1 MGPKKKTVTVTEALT
16 RNLAPLLEMKVNQD
30 GIPTALEP
38 EDILSFLHEMEQY
51 NAQRTD
57 VMERA
62 LILLCMSGDVRDYLA
77 QYESLLTINH
87 TENDEVQEWELLS
100 YDRWDP
106 NKKTERQKCLDWDET
121 IADALRKEFG
131 LVRHGNES
139 FKEALERKLMKTFEP
154 TGNGPKHDFSVL
166 AVQVAAVVKSAM
178 QKSMEEL
185 TEEEQKHVSK
195 CLREMFVNHP
205 LMRAKLKNLPKDSFP
220 EHPGKLLM
228 KLGEMGKQFWDG
240 SALFADYALLL
251 KPVQDAL
258 EDKDRQIKYWRD
270 KAVDKAVKKDQP
282 KDKATNDHEA
292 GPSGHDKDKKPAHE
306 WREGRKI
313 NPSIKCHNCG
323 ETGHIASNCTGKRTP
338 RQGTMPPPPPRTT
351 ATTAASSVS
360 AVSGGSSVDTS
371 NLSPESRGMVEN
383 VARSLARK

>member
-258 EDKDRQIKYWRD
+258 EEKDRQIKYWR
-270 KAVDKAVKKDQP
+270 DKAVKKDQP

>member
-1 MGPKKKTVTVTEALT
+1 
-16 RNLAPLLEMKVNQD
+16 MKVNQD

-38 EDILSFLHEMEQY
+38 GDILSFLHEMEQY

-62 LILLCMSGDVRDYLA
+62 LILSCMSGDVRNYLA
-77 QYESLLTINH
+77 QYESLMTVNH
-87 TENDEVQEWELLS
+87 TENDEEQEWELLS

-131 LVRHGNES
+131 LVQHGSES
-139 FKEALERKLMKTFEP
+139 FKEALERKLMEAFKP
-154 TGNGPKHDFSVL
+154 TKNGPKHDFSVL

-195 CLREMFVNHP
+195 CLREMLVNHP
-205 LMRAKLKNLPKDSFP
+205 LMKAKLKNLPKDSFP

-258 EDKDRQIKYWRD
+258 EEKDRQIKYWKD
-270 KAVDKAVKKDQP
+270 KAGKKDQP
-282 KDKATNDHEA
+282 NDKTTNDHEA
-292 GPSGHDKDKKPAHE
+292 GPSGHDKDKR
-306 WREGRKI
+306 REGRKI

-323 ETGHIASNCTGKRTP
+323 EKGHIASNCTGKRTP
-338 RQGTMPPPPPRTT
+338 QQGTMQPPPPRTP

-360 AVSGGSSVDTS
+360 AVSGGSTVDIS
-371 NLSPESRGMVEN
+371 NLSPESRGTVAN
-383 VARSLARK
+383 VARSLSRK

>member
-154 TGNGPKHDFSVL
+154 TRNGPKHDFSVL

>member
-77 QYESLLTINH
+77 QYESLLTVNH

-323 ETGHIASNCTGKRTP
+323 ETGHIASNCTGKRAP

>member
-1 MGPKKKTVTVTEALT
+1 MGPKKTVTVTEALQ

-30 GIPTALEP
+30 GVPTALEP

-77 QYESLLTINH
+77 QYESLLTVNH

-139 FKEALERKLMKTFEP
+139 FKEALDRKLMDAFRP
-154 TGNGPKHDFSVL
+154 TKNGPKHDFSVL
-166 AVQVAAVVKSAM
+166 AVQVSAVVKSAM
-178 QKSMEEL
+178 QKSMDEL

-195 CLREMFVNHP
+195 CLREMLVNHP
-205 LMRAKLKNLPKDSFP
+205 LMKAKLKNLPKDSFP

-258 EDKDRQIKYWRD
+258 EEKDRQIKYWKD
-270 KAVDKAVKKDQP
+270 KAGKKDQP

-292 GPSGHDKDKKPAHE
+292 GPSGHDKDRKPANE
-306 WREGRKI
+306 WKEGRKI
-313 NPSIKCHNCG
+313 NPSIKCHSCG
-323 ETGHIASNCTGKRTP
+323 ETGHIAANCPGKRTP
-338 RQGTMPPPPPRTT
+338 RQGTMPPPPPRTPAT
-351 ATTAASSVS
+351 AAASSVS
-360 AVSGGSSVDTS
+360 AVSGGSTVDTS
-371 NLSPESRGMVEN
+371 NLSPESRGTVEN
-383 VARSLARK
+383 IARSLARK

>member
-1 MGPKKKTVTVTEALT
+1 MGPKKTVGVAEALT

-30 GIPTALEP
+30 GIPTALGT

-62 LILLCMSGDVRDYLA
+62 LILLCMSGDVRNYLA
-77 QYESLLTINH
+77 QYESLHTVNH

-139 FKEALERKLMKTFEP
+139 FREALQRKLMMTFEP
-154 TGNGPKHDFSVL
+154 TRNGPKHDFSVL
-166 AVQVAAVVKSAM
+166 AVQVSAVVKSAM
-178 QKSMEEL
+178 QKSMDEL

-195 CLREMFVNHP
+195 CLREMLVNHP
-205 LMRAKLKNLPKDSFP
+205 LMKAKLKNLPKDSFP

-228 KLGEMGKQFWDG
+228 KIGEMGKSFWDG
-240 SALFADYALLL
+240 AALFADYAPLL

-258 EDKDRQIKYWRD
+258 EEKDRQIKYWR
-270 KAVDKAVKKDQP
+270 DKAVKKDQP

-292 GPSGHDKDKKPAHE
+292 GPSGHDKDKKPAPE

-313 NPSIKCHNCG
+313 NPYIKCHNCG
-323 ETGHIASNCTGKRTP
+323 ETGHIASNCKRTP
-338 RQGTMPPPPPRTT
+338 RQGQGTMPPPPPRTP

-360 AVSGGSSVDTS
+360 AVSGGSTVDTS
-371 NLSPESRGMVEN
+371 NLSPESHGMVQN

>member
-1 MGPKKKTVTVTEALT
+1 MGPKKKTVTVTEALE

-240 SALFADYALLL
+240 SAL
-251 KPVQDAL
+251 
-258 EDKDRQIKYWRD
+258 
-270 KAVDKAVKKDQP
+270 
-282 KDKATNDHEA
+282 
-292 GPSGHDKDKKPAHE
+292 SG
-306 WREGRKI
+306 GVYI
-313 NPSIKCHNCG
+313 Y
-323 ETGHIASNCTGKRTP
+323 
-338 RQGTMPPPPPRTT
+338 
-351 ATTAASSVS
+351 
-360 AVSGGSSVDTS
+360 VSGGGTVDTS

>member
-1 MGPKKKTVTVTEALT
+1 MGPKKTVTVTEALT

-38 EDILSFLHEMEQY
+38 GDILSFLHEMEQY

-62 LILLCMSGDVRDYLA
+62 LILSCMSGDVRNYLA
-77 QYESLLTINH
+77 QYESLMTVNH
-87 TENDEVQEWELLS
+87 TENDEEQEWELLS

-131 LVRHGNES
+131 LVQHGSES
-139 FKEALERKLMKTFEP
+139 FKEALERKLMEAFKP
-154 TGNGPKHDFSVL
+154 TKNGPKHDFSVF

-195 CLREMFVNHP
+195 CLREMLVNHP
-205 LMRAKLKNLPKDSFP
+205 LMKAKLKNLPKDSFP

-258 EDKDRQIKYWRD
+258 EEKDRQIKYWKD
-270 KAVDKAVKKDQP
+270 KAGKKDQP
-282 KDKATNDHEA
+282 NDKTTNDHEA
-292 GPSGHDKDKKPAHE
+292 GPSGHDKDKR
-306 WREGRKI
+306 REGRKI
-313 NPSIKCHNCG
+313 NPSITCHNCG
-323 ETGHIASNCTGKRTP
+323 EKGHIASNCTGKRAP
-338 RQGTMPPPPPRTT
+338 QQGTMQPPPPRTP

-360 AVSGGSSVDTS
+360 AVSGGSTVDIS
-371 NLSPESRGMVEN
+371 NLSPESRGMVAN
-383 VARSLARK
+383 VARSLSRK